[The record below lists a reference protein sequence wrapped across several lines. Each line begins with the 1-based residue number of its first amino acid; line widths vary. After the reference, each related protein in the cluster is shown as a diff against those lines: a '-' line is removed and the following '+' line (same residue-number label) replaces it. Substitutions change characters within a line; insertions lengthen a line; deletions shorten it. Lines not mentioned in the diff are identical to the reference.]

1 MGLKVI
7 PGNGAY
13 GDSYPAFY
21 EGNHGDYYLSL
32 SPIFMPLPF
41 FAVPNAYSWGN
52 PVTSPKVLYPL
63 LGVN

>member
-32 SPIFMPLPF
+32 SHLSSCHCPSLQYLMP
-41 FAVPNAYSWGN
+41 
-52 PVTSPKVLYPL
+52 T
-63 LGVN
+63 LGGIL